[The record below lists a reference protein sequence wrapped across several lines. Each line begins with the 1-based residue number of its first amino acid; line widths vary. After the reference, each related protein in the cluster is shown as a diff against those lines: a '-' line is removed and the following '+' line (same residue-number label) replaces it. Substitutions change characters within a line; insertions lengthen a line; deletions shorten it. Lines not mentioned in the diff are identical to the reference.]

1 MVKTRGSSRR
11 RSTPKKDAASASNQT
26 TDDKLEVSTKQ
37 QDDVAGVSENL
48 GEKETSPVSTP
59 GAAKGKRKSTDSTSD
74 QPQTSDSKKQQLANT
89 TTKITTTNNNAN
101 VSNNDDAMAD
111 SNELSKLIPGYRA
124 PLKLSCTSLDDKYR
138 PVGGLEALRRQAVRT
153 DASTAPM
160 VAGTKDHQKHT
171 KVMLQKSKSG
181 GGLPVSYAA
190 AYSSFKKGT
199 KPMVKNDAGKQ
210 WFGMAPTPVTD
221 ELKRDLALIRNR
233 NYLDPKRFYKSSDAT
248 GKVVQLGTV
257 IEGAAEFYSSR
268 LSKKQRRA
276 NLTDEIMADPAVAS
290 YAQNKF
296 QKMQHE
302 KAQNAKSKHKGRRS
316 GGKR

>member
-1 MVKTRGSSRR
+1 MVTTRGSK
-11 RSTPKKDAASASNQT
+11 RSPSKSPKKT

-37 QDDVAGVSENL
+37 QQDDVAVVSKKPK
-48 GEKETSPVSTP
+48 EKETSLVSIK
-59 GAAKGKRKSTDSTSD
+59 GAFGNKRKSADSTSE
-74 QPQTSDSKKQQLANT
+74 QPQTSDSKTQQLAKPKKNI
-89 TTKITTTNNNAN
+89 ITTAN
-101 VSNNDDAMAD
+101 GNDDAMTKT
-111 SNELSKLIPGYRA
+111 NELSKLIPGYRA
-124 PLKLSCTSLDDKYR
+124 PLKLSCSSLDEKYR

-153 DASTAPM
+153 DPSTAPI
-160 VAGTKDHQKHT
+160 VAGTKDHQRHT

-181 GGLPVSYAA
+181 GGLPKTFAG

-199 KPMVKNDAGKQ
+199 KALPKNDAGKN

-268 LSKKQRRA
+268 LTKKQRRG
-276 NLTDEIMADPAVAS
+276 NLTEEIMADPAVAR
-290 YAQNKF
+290 YAQDKF
-296 QKMQHE
+296 QKMQHA
-302 KAQNAKSKHKGRRS
+302 KAKTANRKYKKGPR
-316 GGKR
+316 GIGKR

>member
-1 MVKTRGSSRR
+1 MVTTRGSK
-11 RSTPKKDAASASNQT
+11 RSTSKSPKKT

-37 QDDVAGVSENL
+37 QQQQQQQQDDVAVVSEKPR
-48 GEKETSPVSTP
+48 EKETSLVSTK
-59 GAAKGKRKSTDSTSD
+59 GAFGSKRKSADSTSK
-74 QPQTSDSKKQQLANT
+74 QPQTSDNKTQQLAKPKKN
-89 TTKITTTNNNAN
+89 ISNNNAA
-101 VSNNDDAMAD
+101 DDAMTKT
-111 SNELSKLIPGYRA
+111 NELSKLIPGYRA
-124 PLKLSCTSLDDKYR
+124 PLKLSCSSLDEKYR

-153 DASTAPM
+153 DPSTAPI
-160 VAGTKDHQKHT
+160 VAGTKDHQRHT

-181 GGLPVSYAA
+181 GGLPKTFAG

-199 KPMVKNDAGKQ
+199 KALPKNDAGKN

-268 LSKKQRRA
+268 LTKKQRRG
-276 NLTDEIMADPAVAS
+276 NLTEEIMADPAVAR
-290 YAQNKF
+290 YAQDKF
-296 QKMQHE
+296 QKMQHA
-302 KAQNAKSKHKGRRS
+302 KAKTANRKYKKGPR
-316 GGKR
+316 GIGKR